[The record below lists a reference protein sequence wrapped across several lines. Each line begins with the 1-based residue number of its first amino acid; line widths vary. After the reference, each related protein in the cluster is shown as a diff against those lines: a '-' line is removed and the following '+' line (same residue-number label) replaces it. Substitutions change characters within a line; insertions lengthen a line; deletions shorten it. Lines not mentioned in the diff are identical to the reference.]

1 MTELFV
7 YACIGA
13 VTGLFAGLLGI
24 GGGSLFVPLYIVA
37 FRFFD
42 MPHEVIVHMAVATS
56 LAAMVLME
64 AIATSVH
71 DRQRSIAWNLVLYL
85 APTIVLGAL
94 AGAELAAYMQ
104 AKWLLLV
111 IILFQIYIASHL
123 LRTHQQT
130 ENHDAS
136 DNRLPKKFWLA
147 PIGFGI
153 GTFSAIIGIGG
164 GKLLVPYFIWSR
176 LPTKVAIS
184 TAPPIGFFLAS
195 AATLGYLFES
205 NPLAEQMPQP
215 HLGLVYWHALL
226 GSLPTSLLF
235 TYIGAKLVHVIP
247 AKPLKLVLAIGLYAL
262 AIQMSFDLF

>member
-1 MTELFV
+1 MMEIFV

-37 FRFFD
+37 FRFFG

-56 LAAMVLME
+56 LAAMILME
-64 AIATSVH
+64 VTATYVHYRQNSV
-71 DRQRSIAWNLVLYL
+71 AWRLVLYF
-85 APTIVLGAL
+85 APTIALGAL
-94 AGAELAAYMQ
+94 AGTELAAHMQ
-104 AKWLLLV
+104 AKWLLLI
-111 IILFQIYIASHL
+111 IILFQVYVASHL
-123 LRTHQQT
+123 LRTHRQP
-130 ENHDAS
+130 ENHDAN

-153 GTFSAIIGIGG
+153 GTFSAIIGVGG

-195 AATLGYLFES
+195 TATLGYLFGN
-205 NPLAEQMPQP
+205 NPLVEQMPEP
-215 HLGLVYWHALL
+215 HQGMVYWHALS
-226 GSLPTSLLF
+226 GSLPMSLLF

-247 AKPLKLVLAIGLYAL
+247 SKPLKLILALGFYAL
-262 AIQMSFDLF
+262 ALQMSFDLF